1 MDHTSLILGRK
12 FGDVGG
18 LSCASFNRLVFMEH
32 GNSSDSGVGRVTF
45 GQNDAEQRYLAWR
58 AAVAMERI
66 ASSLETIVFAFLFA
80 YVIYVLAEVA
90 ARFLTKD
97 SQS

>member
-1 MDHTSLILGRK
+1 
-12 FGDVGG
+12 
-18 LSCASFNRLVFMEH
+18 MEH
-32 GNSSDSGVGRVTF
+32 SNSSDSGVGRVTF

-80 YVIYVLAEVA
+80 YAIYVLAEVA

-97 SQS
+97 NSA